1 MAMGDNLN
9 DLQML
14 EFAGLPVIM
23 GNALPELKARGW
35 TVTGR
40 NDDAGVAQAINRYAL
55 NGSTASPAGLDL

>member
-40 NDDAGVAQAINRYAL
+40 NDDAGVAQAINRYVL
-55 NGSTASPAGLDL
+55 NGSTVGPRLDL